1 MFFSR
6 VKKRCKSFLQ
16 LFFHIRLVA
25 IFLIFNLMTKVY
37 QSLRP
42 TVLSSQVL
50 IASPSVWLSIPFFV
64 AFKNIFSSKSF
75 FIMVKTLF
83 NETAISLR
91 KIGIA
96 VIAVVAML
104 VVNVT
109 TAHAQESAKGGPGN
123 TENPYAAQAAK
134 LGVTAY
140 NLGALNVDNGKTAL
154 TQQSAA
160 LKPLMGDGN
169 LPALS
174 KFKYAYYTKILSDM
188 GYSIAPE
195 ISLIN
200 RLGEVNQAAG
210 TNLTPSQMVAV
221 YDQTVVLFQ

>member
-1 MFFSR
+1 
-6 VKKRCKSFLQ
+6 
-16 LFFHIRLVA
+16 
-25 IFLIFNLMTKVY
+25 MTKVY

-83 NETAISLR
+83 NGTAISLR

-109 TAHAQESAKGGPGN
+109 AVHAQEAAKGVPGDIP
-123 TENPYAAQAAK
+123 NPYQIPQSNAA
-134 LGVTAY
+134 GVPALDLTLY
-140 NLGALNVDNGKTAL
+140 NLGTLNVDNGKTAV
-154 TQQSAA
+154 TQQAA
-160 LKPLMGDGN
+160 SLKPLMGDGN

-174 KFKYAYYTKILSDM
+174 KFKYAYYTKVLSDL

-195 ISLIN
+195 ITLASSL
-200 RLGEVNQAAG
+200 LHANQASGA
-210 TNLTPSQMVAV
+210 NLSPAQMVVV
-221 YDQTVVLFQ
+221 YNQTVALFQ